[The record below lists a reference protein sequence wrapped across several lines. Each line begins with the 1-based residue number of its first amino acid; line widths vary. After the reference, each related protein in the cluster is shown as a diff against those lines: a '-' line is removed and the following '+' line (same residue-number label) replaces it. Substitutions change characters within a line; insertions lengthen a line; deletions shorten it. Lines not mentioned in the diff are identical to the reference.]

1 VSNHAPDGRDAIGG
15 LWRVIGAL
23 WPGSGHF
30 VKKPAAAAATSR
42 YGYRFVETGRAVVLV
57 L

>member
-42 YGYRFVETGRAVVLV
+42 YGFRFVETRRAVVLV